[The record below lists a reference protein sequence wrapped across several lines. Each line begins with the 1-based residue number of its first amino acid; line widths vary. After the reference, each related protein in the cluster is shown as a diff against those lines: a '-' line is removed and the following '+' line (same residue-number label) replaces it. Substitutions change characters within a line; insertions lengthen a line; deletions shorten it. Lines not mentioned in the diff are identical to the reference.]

1 MQVAAPEMAA
11 FAERFGFVFRG
22 HEKGE
27 GKRPARLPRPLFG
40 PEVYAL
46 HHRLVD
52 VEGYV
57 NVHGHRYSVPY
68 LLIGRQLEVRETK
81 DRIAV
86 YHGPRLLG
94 AHPKVFGRTF
104 PRVPVPEHRPPR
116 GARPATQPSPEE
128 QALARADPPV
138 PAYAPA
144 LKARSAGGGTLGPRP
159 CLA

>member
-81 DRIAV
+81 DRIDL
-86 YHGPRLLG
+86 YQGPRL
-94 AHPKVFGRTF
+94 AASPAKVFGRTVT
-104 PRVPVPEHRPPR
+104 RVTVPVRPP
-116 GARPATQPSPEE
+116 
-128 QALARADPPV
+128 
-138 PAYAPA
+138 
-144 LKARSAGGGTLGPRP
+144 
-159 CLA
+159 